1 MLCLWFPNWPIQR
14 LRVARPELRGR
25 AIGLYQTSGTR
36 GAELVACSR
45 ALTDLGA
52 RLDMPV
58 AEANALAARR
68 PDAAPTT
75 FERHDPAADLALL
88 RSLAHACR
96 RYSPLAGIES
106 GEHPESLLLEIGG
119 SAHLFGGE
127 QALAEQI
134 QRDFQAQHLASQL
147 AIAEGIGA
155 AWALAH
161 YAWTKQGLPHIVHGD
176 RQQHILGQ
184 LPVDALRLPAK
195 VLQSLHELEI
205 RSIAQLQQ
213 LPRTS
218 LPSRFGTLILERLDQ
233 ALGRCDEVL
242 IPENPPRPATARWGF
257 EYPTHD
263 RRVVETVL
271 KRLLAQ
277 LVEQLAPRRE
287 GLLKLC
293 CRIKDVEHDHAS
305 LHIGLVQPSISPSHL
320 MELLK
325 IQLEK
330 IQLDR
335 DVVEIVLTSE
345 ATGLLAA
352 RQETLFTLDNEQE
365 DRRQLDA
372 LVDRLSN
379 RLGRE
384 NVVRAHLSPDPQPE
398 FAVRYAPLVDGKPQP
413 TTADDPPPRAAAR
426 PLLLEC
432 QPQAIEVA
440 CDSTGAPLRFR
451 TPTRIHHVAHTTGP
465 ERIETGWWRRQ
476 PIQRDYYHVETDT
489 GKRFWLFQ
497 NEHEEWFLHGAK

>member
-25 AIGLYQTSGTR
+25 AVGLYHTSGSR

-45 ALTDLGA
+45 ALIDVGA
-52 RLDMPV
+52 RLGMPV
-58 AEANALAARR
+58 AEASALAARR
-68 PDAAPTT
+68 PTVAPPT

-96 RYSPLAGIES
+96 RYSPLAGIEP
-106 GEHPESLLLEIGG
+106 GERPESLLLEIGG

-127 QALAEQI
+127 EALAEQI
-134 QRDFQAQHLASQL
+134 QRDFQTRHLASQL
-147 AIAEGIGA
+147 AIADGIGA

-161 YAWTKQGLPHIVHGD
+161 YAWTKQDLSHIVQGG

-184 LPVDALRLPAK
+184 LPIDALRLPAK

-218 LPSRFGTLILERLDQ
+218 LPSRFGTLILQRLDQ

-242 IPENPPRPATARWGF
+242 VPENPPRPAIARWDF

-263 RRVVETVL
+263 RRVIETVL

-277 LVEQLAPRRE
+277 VVEQLAPRRE
-287 GLLKLC
+287 GLLKLS

-320 MELLK
+320 MELLQ

-330 IQLDR
+330 ISLAR
-335 DVVEIVLTSE
+335 DTVEIVLKAE
-345 ATGLLAA
+345 ATGSLAA
-352 RQETLFTLDNEQE
+352 RQETLFTLDDEQE

-384 NVVRAHLSPDPQPE
+384 NVVRAHLFPDPQPE
-398 FAVRYAPLVDGKPQP
+398 LAVRYAPLVGSEPQP
-413 TTADDPPPRAAAR
+413 ATNDVPPPSAAAR

-432 QPQAIEVA
+432 QPQAIQVV
-440 CDSTGAPLRFR
+440 CDSSSTPLRFQ
-451 TPTRIHHVAHTTGP
+451 TETRIHHIAHTTGP

-476 PIQRDYYHVETDT
+476 PIQRDYYHVETNA
-489 GKRFWLFQ
+489 GRRFWMFQ
-497 NEHEEWFLHGAK
+497 NEQEEWFLHGAK